1 MASSKRLKSILVIV
15 ITLILSYY
23 SYNQREDHNQVPA
36 PASMAVE
43 HTNDA
48 VIDAFKSRRSDVQ
61 VEGAG
66 RVEKIL
72 PDDTKGSRHQRFI
85 VSVADNHTVLI
96 AHNIDLAPR
105 IAGLKKGDR
114 VVFNGEYE
122 YNERGGVIHWTHHDP
137 RKRHADGW
145 LEHKN
150 KRYQ

>member
-23 SYNQREDHNQVPA
+23 SYNQREDQNQVPA
-36 PASMAVE
+36 SASMAVE

-66 RVEKIL
+66 RVVKIL

-105 IAGLKKGDR
+105 IAGLRKGDR

-122 YNERGGVIHWTHHDP
+122 YNERGGVIHWTV
-137 RKRHADGW
+137 RHY
-145 LEHKN
+145 KN
-150 KRYQ
+150 QEACHEKAAHRDSDL